1 MNYLNEKNGYSI
13 KIVAQNSIFPQNGG
27 IITINDKLI
36 SEWIK
41 EYYITNINGNRRI
54 RTALIEESFKFIL
67 DIVFLAIRD
76 LETNNK
82 DYISAN
88 HIADFFFNNFRPI
101 WQTHI
106 NFFKSFEEIDLW
118 NELLKAVNEWEKNN
132 NFKIK
137 KGTPYY
143 FNAGNYIDTGN
154 FDLAFNYTHKAIED
168 DKIRGSLQNSSYDY
182 HNSPAFLFASLNVDK
197 TNNFLWGKVRS
208 LVIRLEQY
216 IKRYNF
222 IYNSNLNFQTIKNKF
237 LSQNHLFENEITYFV
252 YLLAALTYENYL
264 IITLGIFNNNFARM
278 RNLDHIFSFCLLL
291 DKIMAK
297 KTNEEYISGSA
308 YKLIEKLLN
317 LPLADSDKQIIKT
330 KLKWAK
336 NNPGLI
342 IEAIKFMIDRNKKLF
357 PYNSNYNRKI
367 NKKIINTML
376 IYFLRNR
383 SAHDVKLEYLNTQLY
398 DKILQALFFELF
410 IIIEDLL

>member
-1 MNYLNEKNGYSI
+1 MNYLKNKNGYCI
-13 KIVAQNSIFPQNGG
+13 KIVSQNSIFPQNGG
-27 IITINDKLI
+27 IITINDKSLI
-36 SEWIK
+36 EWFK
-41 EYYITNINGNRRI
+41 EYYIITINGSRQIRI
-54 RTALIEESFKFIL
+54 ALIKESFKPIL
-67 DIVFLAIRD
+67 DIVFSAIKD
-76 LETNNK
+76 LEINNR

-88 HIADFFFNNFRPI
+88 HIADFFFNNFRPV

-118 NELLKAVNEWEKNN
+118 NQLLEAVNEWEKNN
-132 NFKIK
+132 DFRIK

-143 FNAGNYIDTGN
+143 YNAGNYLDTGN
-154 FDLAFNYTHKAIED
+154 FDLAFNFVHKAIED
-168 DKIRGSLQNSSYDY
+168 DKIRGSLQSSSYDY
-182 HNSPAFLFASLNVDK
+182 HNSPAFLFASLNVDR

-208 LVIRLEQY
+208 LVFRLEQY

-237 LSQNHLFENEITYFV
+237 LSQYHLFENEITYFV
-252 YLLAALTYENYL
+252 YLLAALTYENYF
-264 IITLGIFNNNFARM
+264 ISTLGIFDNNFARM

-291 DKIMAK
+291 DKIMTK
-297 KTNEEYISGSA
+297 KTNEEYISGNA

-317 LPLADSDKQIIKT
+317 QTLADPDKQIIRN
-330 KLKWAK
+330 KLKWETR
-336 NNPGLI
+336 NQILI
-342 IEAIKFMIDRNKKLF
+342 IKAIKLMINSNKTLF
-357 PYNSNYNRKI
+357 PYSSNYNRII

-383 SAHDVKLEYLNTQLY
+383 SAHDIKLEYLNTQLY
-398 DKILQALFFELF
+398 EKILQSLFFELF